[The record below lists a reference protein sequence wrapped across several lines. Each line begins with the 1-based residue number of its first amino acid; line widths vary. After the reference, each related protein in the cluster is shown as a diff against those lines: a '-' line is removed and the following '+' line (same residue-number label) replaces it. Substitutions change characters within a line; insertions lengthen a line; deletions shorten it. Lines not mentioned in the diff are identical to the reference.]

1 MKLLLKFNLVLLT
14 LFASAIAA
22 TGFIAWNLVQQNAR
36 AEVYYN
42 AKLLVDSASAVRH
55 YTLNRIYPRLLT
67 QVKYEFRPEMVS
79 AFSALE
85 VLKNLRGFD
94 EEYRQFQYRE
104 PALNPTNLENRAVD
118 WEADIINQFRAG
130 ATKPSMSGERETPNG
145 RMLFVAKPL
154 RATAGCLFCH
164 DTAEKAPPTMVAI
177 YGSTN
182 GFGWKLDEVV
192 AAQIVQVPV
201 AVALARAKNTF
212 RVFMISLVAVLVT
225 VGVTLNLLLWWMF
238 IRPVTRM
245 SALADRVSHGD
256 DDVPDFIARTKDE
269 IGSLAGSLSRMRRS
283 LEHAMKML
291 DPDAVADRRTV
302 SSKSMSTVTSW

>member
-1 MKLLLKFNLVLLT
+1 MKLLLKFNLVLLA
-14 LFASAIAA
+14 LFASAIAT
-22 TGFIAWNLVQQNAR
+22 TGFISWNLVQHNAR
-36 AEVYYN
+36 EEVYYH
-42 AKLLVDSASAVRH
+42 AKLLIDSASAVRH

-85 VLKNLRGFD
+85 VLKNLRGVD
-94 EEYRQFQYRE
+94 AEYRQFLYRE

-118 WEADIINQFRAG
+118 WEADIINEFRSG
-130 ATKPSMSGERETPNG
+130 ATKPSMSGERETPGG

-154 RATAGCLFCH
+154 RATTGCLFCH

-192 AAQIVQVPV
+192 AAQIVQVPL
-201 AVALARAKNTF
+201 AVALTRAKNTF
-212 RVFMISLVAVLVT
+212 RVFMISLAAVLVT
-225 VGVTLNLLLWWMF
+225 VGVALNLLLWWMF

-256 DDVPDFIARTKDE
+256 DDVPDFVPRTKDE

-283 LEHAMKML
+283 LEQAMKML
-291 DPDAVADRRTV
+291 DSDEVADRRTTP
-302 SSKSMSTVTSW
+302 SKSAFTVTSW